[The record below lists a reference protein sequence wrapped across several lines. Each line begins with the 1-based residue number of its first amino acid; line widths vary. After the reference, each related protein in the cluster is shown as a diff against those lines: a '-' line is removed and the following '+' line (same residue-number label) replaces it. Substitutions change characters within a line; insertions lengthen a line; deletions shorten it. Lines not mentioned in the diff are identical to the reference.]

1 MMNEMVQKLIQE
13 RGPELVQSLVSKVGF
28 SAEEA
33 QGFLPVAVEKLM
45 AALQGG
51 GLDFGE
57 LLGGGGVASLL
68 SKLNTREIAADS
80 GLDEAKAEAGL
91 GELVPNVLSAL
102 KEQSG
107 GAEGLLSAL
116 GGGKSD
122 GLLGAAGGL
131 AGKLFG

>member
-1 MMNEMVQKLIQE
+1 MNQMVQQLIGE
-13 RGPELVQSLVSKVGF
+13 HGSELVQNLVSKLGF

-51 GLDFGE
+51 GVDIGQLV
-57 LLGGGGVASLL
+57 GGGGVDAVL
-68 SKLNTREIAADS
+68 SMLNAGEIAASS
-80 GLDEAKAEAGL
+80 GIDEAKAAAGL
-91 GELVPNVLSAL
+91 GELVPNFLSVLKA
-102 KEQSG
+102 QSG

-122 GLLGAAGGL
+122 ELLGAAGGL